1 MLTSTHSAA
10 WGLARD
16 LTDAAAWLSVGCG
29 LDSFIG
35 ECGVSHQ
42 VPVRVFIVRP
52 VGKQRPIR
60 AFEI

>member
-10 WGLARD
+10 WGLVRD
-16 LTDAAAWLSVGCG
+16 LIDAAACLGVGRG
-29 LDSFIG
+29 FDTSIG